1 MDLSA
6 LDPILNQLKDISL
19 GGNTAYDYVI
29 ALVIFV
35 GLLVILK
42 VFQMIILAR
51 LEKVAKRSK
60 TEFDDT
66 VINIFDGIKP
76 PFYLLVALYFSIQ
89 YLVLHPVAEKA
100 VSVIFLVVI
109 TYEIVQAV
117 EKIIDYGLRVY
128 TRKTREAG
136 ESVEHSKSMVSSI
149 RLIVRVILWIFGF
162 IMILANLDVNVTS
175 LVASLGIGGIAIALA
190 LQNVLGD
197 MFNSFSLYIDKP
209 FKVGDMIKIGK
220 DMGTVERIG
229 MKTTRIRTLQG
240 EEMVVS
246 NTELTSTRV
255 QNFKKMKER
264 RVIFNLGVVYG
275 TSSEKLEAI
284 PKMIKEIVDLVDGVD
299 YDRCNF
305 DEYGD
310 FSLNFQTVFFVKSA
324 DYKDYMN
331 KKEEA
336 NLAIYKRFEK
346 EGIEFA
352 YPTQTL
358 YVNKS

>member
-1 MDLSA
+1 MLESYLPSSTLSV
-6 LDPILNQLKDISL
+6 IEQLKAISL
-19 GGNTAYDYVI
+19 GGNTVYDYVV
-29 ALVIFV
+29 AVVIFV

-42 VFQMIILAR
+42 IFQMIILAR
-51 LEKVAKRSK
+51 LNRLAKRSK

-66 VINIFDGIKP
+66 LIDVFDGIKP

-89 YLVLHPVAEKA
+89 SLSLHPVAEKGIA
-100 VSVIFLVVI
+100 ILFLVTV

-136 ESVEHSKSMVSSI
+136 ESVEHSKSMVRSM
-149 RLIVRVILWIFGF
+149 RLIIRVVLWILGF
-162 IMILANLDVNVTS
+162 VMILANLDVNVTS
-175 LVASLGIGGIAIALA
+175 LVASLGIGGIAVALA

-197 MFNSFSLYIDKP
+197 MFNSFSLYVDKP
-209 FKVGDMIKIGK
+209 FRVGDLIKIGN

-229 MKTTRIRTLQG
+229 MKTTRVRTLQG

-246 NTELTSTRV
+246 NTELTTTRV

-264 RVIFNLGVVYG
+264 RVIFKLGVVYG
-275 TSSEKLEAI
+275 TSSEKLDAI
-284 PKMIKEIVDLVDGVD
+284 PKMIKEIVDIIDGVD

-310 FSLNFQTVFFVKSA
+310 FSLNFETVFFVKSS

-346 EGIEFA
+346 KELSLHIQHRH
-352 YPTQTL
+352 YT
-358 YVNKS
+358 